1 MSKPIFEDIF
11 TFSGR
16 RNRKSYLFYTLA
28 VTAITLVAAFVI
40 GFLSAA
46 TGGLGIILAV
56 LLLPVIVSSWAVGS
70 QRCRDFGWTG
80 WAILLTMIP
89 YLGLVFVVIL
99 LVVPGTVGENRY
111 GPDPLGNSTPPT
123 PQRA

>member
-99 LVVPGTVGENRY
+99 LVVPGTVGETRY